1 MEIPVNA
8 DLKPPGDHL
17 LTLTPNKREGRLYW
31 TSKNI
36 AKDSD
41 VDVWAAHR
49 ALSRGMQE
57 ISIFSRVGSQNK
69 GAFL

>member
-1 MEIPVNA
+1 MQISSPWG
-8 DLKPPGDHL
+8 PS
-17 LTLTPNKREGRLYW
+17 TQQNKREGRLYW

-36 AKDSD
+36 AEGSD

-57 ISIFSRVGSQNK
+57 RSIFSRVGSQNK